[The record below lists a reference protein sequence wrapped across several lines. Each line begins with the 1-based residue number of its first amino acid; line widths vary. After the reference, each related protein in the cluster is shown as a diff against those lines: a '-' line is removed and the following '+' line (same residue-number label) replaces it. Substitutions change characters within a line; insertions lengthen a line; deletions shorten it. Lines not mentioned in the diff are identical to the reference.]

1 MLGFVLLGEKLT
13 WKCPILFVIS
23 VLTTRFRIQRQ
34 CERVLI
40 GWSDRRGYFAGFWLA
55 NSSMAYLTCS
65 TTYEPSVDQKWQ
77 SVDFIFCH
85 NHQAYYLFHSL
96 FLTNAHLF
104 QHTLTLLLPQLYVS
118 TTNTRVKLIFFSSW
132 QVYFVLSSSVF
143 FLLPSSFSSFLFIY
157 YVFNSLFLPNMH
169 PFSANTH
176 IFFYHRHIFL
186 LLTPGQFS
194 YIPGNRCT
202 YLLLLISSFIQ
213 FFFLTLLFRPT
224 LTFFYY
230 TRSVL
235 LLFSF
240 FFYNFFTW
248 LRFYFHGV
256 AEPFLSKV
264 FRALLAQ

>member
-104 QHTLTLLLPQLYVS
+104 QHTLTLRLPQLYVS
-118 TTNTRVKLIFFSSW
+118 TTNTRVKLIFFFQLTGILRSF
-132 QVYFVLSSSVF
+132 FVCF

-240 FFYNFFTW
+240 FFSNFFTW

>member
-1 MLGFVLLGEKLT
+1 MKCPSHLKKKKKKTVLGFVLLGEKLT

-143 FLLPSSFSSFLFIY
+143 SFFHHRFLLF
-157 YVFNSLFLPNMH
+157 
-169 PFSANTH
+169 
-176 IFFYHRHIFL
+176 
-186 LLTPGQFS
+186 
-194 YIPGNRCT
+194 C
-202 YLLLLISSFIQ
+202 SFITSLIHS
-213 FFFLTLLFRPT
+213 FFLICTLFRLI
-224 LTFFYY
+224 LTFFSTTDISFYY
-230 TRSVL
+230 
-235 LLFSF
+235 
-240 FFYNFFTW
+240 
-248 LRFYFHGV
+248 
-256 AEPFLSKV
+256 
-264 FRALLAQ
+264 